1 MQLTPVSIRSILRWT
16 EYAYAATLLFFLTQG
31 PVLSMWFASEQQNAR
46 PALAPQLA
54 TYFVV
59 QIPALVL
66 VSRQKFTLRDLQGPL
81 GLLAL
86 LCIWL
91 TATTLWA
98 TNGQHSAVES
108 VSLMTTFVC
117 GVYFAKRFS
126 LLEKLTV
133 VVVAM
138 QPGLLLSRYA
148 IAHNWNLST
157 SIEGF
162 WVGIYFNRNSLAPV
176 AMVSVISALALLYV
190 VYLKKTDPF
199 RIYKL
204 CLLADAVVFGLVV
217 AIRTRSNTPFGGLIA
232 FVSVLAFWEV
242 LRKSPLRNQLNNVKQ
257 TRSLYAAFI
266 ALVAICS
273 LLAIQFQSK
282 VLQAFGE
289 TVSFNG
295 RSEIWKYS
303 WNGFLEK
310 PLLGW
315 GWLSAWR
322 SWAFMKMDL
331 WWTVEGVMWSHNA
344 YLDVL
349 LGGGVLAVGIFAAAV
364 IWGVYRLVPTD
375 IENPIGSWSI
385 AFVFFYLAMCTQESF
400 IIGNH
405 FLWMLFVAVLT
416 STATTATQPDQSLTV

>member
-1 MQLTPVSIRSILRWT
+1 MQLTPVSIRLILRWT

-46 PALAPQLA
+46 PALAPQIA
-54 TYFVV
+54 TYFLV

-66 VSRQKFTLRDLQGPL
+66 VSRQKFTLRDVWGPL
-81 GLLAL
+81 GLLAI
-86 LCIWL
+86 LCMWL

-108 VSLMTTFVC
+108 VSLMMTFVC
-117 GVYFAKRFS
+117 GVYFAKRFT
-126 LLEKLTV
+126 LNEKLTII
-133 VVVAM
+133 VVAM

-148 IAHNWNLST
+148 IAHDWDFST

-176 AMVSVISALALLYV
+176 AMVSVVSALALLYV
-190 VYLKKTDPF
+190 VYLNKADRF

-204 CLLADAVVFGLVV
+204 CILADIMIFGFVIVL
-217 AIRTRSNTPFGGLIA
+217 RTRSNTPFGGLIA
-232 FVSVLAFWEV
+232 FAAVFAFWEV
-242 LRKSPLRNQLNNVKQ
+242 LRKSPLRKQLNNVKQ
-257 TRSLYAAFI
+257 IRKVFSGFI
-266 ALVAICS
+266 ALATVCS

-282 VLQAFGE
+282 VLQVFGE

-303 WNGFLEK
+303 WNGFLDR

-315 GWLSAWR
+315 GWMSAWR
-322 SWAFMKMDL
+322 SWVFMRMDF

-349 LGGGVLAVGIFAAAV
+349 LGGGLFAVAVLAAAV
-364 IWGVYRLVPTD
+364 VWGTYRLIPTQ
-375 IENPIGSWSI
+375 IENPINSWPI

-405 FLWMLFVAVLT
+405 FLWMLFVAVIT
-416 STATTATQPDQSLTV
+416 SGMATETQPNQSLAA

>member
-1 MQLTPVSIRSILRWT
+1 
-16 EYAYAATLLFFLTQG
+16 
-31 PVLSMWFASEQQNAR
+31 MWFASEEQNSR

-54 TYFVV
+54 TYFIV

-66 VSRQKFTLRDLQGPL
+66 VSRQKFTMRDVRGPL
-81 GLLAL
+81 GLLAVF
-86 LCIWL
+86 CIWL

-108 VSLMTTFVC
+108 VSLMSTFVC
-117 GVYFAKRFS
+117 GVYFAKRFT
-126 LLEKLTV
+126 LIEKLTV

-138 QPGLLLSRYA
+138 QPGLMLSRYA
-148 IAHNWNLST
+148 IANDWNMSQ
-157 SIEGF
+157 SDEGF

-176 AMVSVISALALLYV
+176 AMVSVVSALALLYV
-190 VYLKKTDPF
+190 VYINKDDKL

-204 CLLADAVVFGLVV
+204 CLLADIVSFGLVV
-217 AIRTRSNTPFGGLIA
+217 AIQTHSNTPFGGLIA
-232 FVSVLAFWEV
+232 FGAVFAFWEV
-242 LRKSPLRNQLNNVKQ
+242 LRKSPLRNQLNSVTQIRKV
-257 TRSLYAAFI
+257 YAGFV
-266 ALVAICS
+266 ALVTICS

-289 TVSFNG
+289 TVDFNG

-303 WNGFLEK
+303 WNGFLDR
-310 PLLGW
+310 PVLGW

-344 YLDVL
+344 YLDLL
-349 LGGGVLAVGIFAAAV
+349 LGGGVLAVLLFAAAV
-364 IWGVYRLVPTD
+364 VWGVYRLVPTD
-375 IENPIGSWSI
+375 IGNPLESWSS
-385 AFVFFYLAMCTQESF
+385 AFIFFYLAMCTQESF

-405 FLWMLFVAVLT
+405 FLWLLFVAILT
-416 STATTATQPDQSLTV
+416 SGSTSSKQPDQSLTV

>member
-1 MQLTPVSIRSILRWT
+1 
-16 EYAYAATLLFFLTQG
+16 
-31 PVLSMWFASEQQNAR
+31 
-46 PALAPQLA
+46 LAM
-54 TYFVV
+54 
-59 QIPALVL
+59 
-66 VSRQKFTLRDLQGPL
+66 
-81 GLLAL
+81 

-98 TNGQHSAVES
+98 TNGQHSVVES
-108 VSLMTTFVC
+108 VSLITTFVC
-117 GVYFAKRFS
+117 GVYFAKRFT
-126 LLEKLTV
+126 LIEKLTV

-138 QPGLLLSRYA
+138 QPGLILSRYA
-148 IAHNWNLST
+148 IAHNWNYSRST
-157 SIEGF
+157 EGF
-162 WVGIYFNRNSLAPV
+162 WTGIYFNRNSLAPV

-190 VYLKKTDPF
+190 VYLRKDDKF
-199 RIYKL
+199 RIYKM

-232 FVSVLAFWEV
+232 FAAVLAFWEV
-242 LRKSPLRNQLNNVKQ
+242 LRKSPLRYQLNNVKQ

-266 ALVAICS
+266 ALVVICS

-303 WNGFLEK
+303 WNGFLDR

-315 GWLSAWR
+315 GWMSAWR

-331 WWTVEGVMWSHNA
+331 WWTVEGVTWSHNA

-349 LGGGVLAVGIFAAAV
+349 LGGGVLAVVLLVAAV

-375 IENPIGSWSI
+375 VKNPIDSWSI

-416 STATTATQPDQSLTV
+416 STTTTAKQPDQSLTV

>member
-1 MQLTPVSIRSILRWT
+1 MQLTPVSIRSIFRWT

-31 PVLSMWFASEQQNAR
+31 PVLSMWLASEQENGR
-46 PALAPQLA
+46 PALASQLA

-66 VSRQKFTLRDLQGPL
+66 VSRQKFTLRDVRGPL
-81 GLLAL
+81 GLLAVF
-86 LCIWL
+86 CIWL

-108 VSLMTTFVC
+108 VSLLTTFIC
-117 GVYFAKRFS
+117 GVYFAKRFT
-126 LLEKLTV
+126 LIEKLTI

-148 IAHNWNLST
+148 IAHDWDLST

-190 VYLKKTDPF
+190 VYLTKTDRF

-204 CLLADAVVFGLVV
+204 CILADIVIFGFVVVL
-217 AIRTRSNTPFGGLIA
+217 RTHSNTPIGGLIA
-232 FVSVLAFWEV
+232 FGAVILFWEA
-242 LRKSPLRNQLNNVKQ
+242 LRHSSLNGLLGNFKQ
-257 TRSLYAAFI
+257 TRSVYAVFI
-266 ALVAICS
+266 ALVVVCS
-273 LLAIQFQSK
+273 WGAIQFQSK

-289 TVSFNG
+289 TVTFNG

-303 WNGFLEK
+303 WNGFLDR

-315 GWLSAWR
+315 GWMSAWR

-349 LGGGVLAVGIFAAAV
+349 LGGGVFAVGVFAAAV
-364 IWGVYRLVPTD
+364 VWGVYRLIPTD
-375 IENPIGSWSI
+375 TENPIGSWPI
-385 AFVFFYLAMCTQESF
+385 AFVFFYLAVCTQESF

-405 FLWMLFVAVLT
+405 FLWMLFIALLT
-416 STATTATQPDQSLTV
+416 STATTATQPNQSLTV

>member
-1 MQLTPVSIRSILRWT
+1 MQITPVSIRLILRWT

-46 PALAPQLA
+46 PALAPQIA
-54 TYFVV
+54 TYFLV

-66 VSRQKFTLRDLQGPL
+66 VSRQKFILRDVWGPF
-81 GLLAL
+81 GLLAI
-86 LCIWL
+86 LCMWL

-108 VSLMTTFVC
+108 VSLMMTFVC
-117 GVYFAKRFS
+117 GVYFAKRFT
-126 LLEKLTV
+126 LNEKLTII
-133 VVVAM
+133 VVAM

-148 IAHNWNLST
+148 IAHDWDFST

-176 AMVSVISALALLYV
+176 AMVSVVSALALLYV
-190 VYLKKTDPF
+190 VYLNKADRF

-204 CLLADAVVFGLVV
+204 CILADIMIFGFVIVL
-217 AIRTRSNTPFGGLIA
+217 RTRSNTPFGGLIA
-232 FVSVLAFWEV
+232 FVAVFAFWEV
-242 LRKSPLRNQLNNVKQ
+242 LRKSPLRKQLNNVKQ
-257 TRSLYAAFI
+257 IRKVHSGFI
-266 ALVAICS
+266 ALVVMCS
-273 LLAIQFQSK
+273 WFAIQFQSK
-282 VLQAFGE
+282 VLRAFGE
-289 TVSFNG
+289 TVDFNG

-303 WNGFLEK
+303 WNGFLDR

-315 GWLSAWR
+315 GWMSAWR
-322 SWAFMKMDL
+322 SWAFLRMDF

-349 LGGGVLAVGIFAAAV
+349 LGGGLFAVAVLAAAV
-364 IWGVYRLVPTD
+364 VWGTYRLIPTQ
-375 IENPIGSWSI
+375 IENPINSWPI

-405 FLWMLFVAVLT
+405 FLWMLFVAVIT
-416 STATTATQPDQSLTV
+416 SGMATETQPNQSLAA

>member
-1 MQLTPVSIRSILRWT
+1 MQLTPVSIRLILRWT

-46 PALAPQLA
+46 PALAPQIA
-54 TYFVV
+54 TYFLV

-66 VSRQKFTLRDLQGPL
+66 VSRQKFSLRDVWGPL
-81 GLLAL
+81 GLLAI
-86 LCIWL
+86 LCMWL
-91 TATTLWA
+91 TATTMWA

-108 VSLMTTFVC
+108 VSLMMTFVC
-117 GVYFAKRFS
+117 GVYFAKRFT
-126 LLEKLTV
+126 LNEKLTII
-133 VVVAM
+133 VVAM

-148 IAHNWNLST
+148 IAHDWDFST

-190 VYLKKTDPF
+190 VYLNKADRF

-204 CLLADAVVFGLVV
+204 CILADIMIFGFVIVL
-217 AIRTRSNTPFGGLIA
+217 RTRSNTPLGGLIA
-232 FVSVLAFWEV
+232 FVAVFAFWEV
-242 LRKSPLRNQLNNVKQ
+242 LRKSPLRSYLSEASQARIVYSGFV
-257 TRSLYAAFI
+257 SLAM
-266 ALVAICS
+266 ICS
-273 LLAIQFQSK
+273 WLAIRFQSQ

-303 WNGFLEK
+303 WNGFLDR

-315 GWLSAWR
+315 GWMSAWR

-331 WWTVEGVMWSHNA
+331 WWTVEGVTWSHNA
-344 YLDVL
+344 YLDLL
-349 LGGGVLAVGIFAAAV
+349 LGGGVVAVVVFATVV
-364 IWGVYRLVPTD
+364 IWGMYRLVPSQEGNATV
-375 IENPIGSWSI
+375 SWSI
-385 AFVFFYLAMCTQESF
+385 AFIFFYLAMCTQESF

-405 FLWMLFVAVLT
+405 FLWMLFVAVIT
-416 STATTATQPDQSLTV
+416 SGMATETQPNQSLTA